1 MLCYLKYELYFV
13 AKLRKNI
20 EFIAYHLKI
29 LSFHPVFGI
38 NIQKIKPKESS
49 FCMSTSLGKH
59 KLHSML

>member
-1 MLCYLKYELYFV
+1 MLCYLKYELYFF

-38 NIQKIKPKESS
+38 NIQKIKPKES
-49 FCMSTSLGKH
+49 CYEYERDVL
-59 KLHSML
+59 